1 MAKTNQPLLD
11 ELSDQQRKAVLD
23 GADALVT
30 LADFK
35 RRSFDLWMTVARG
48 VAPLCAVADRP
59 GMSRKARKN
68 LLKDNGYGSLNDGTV
83 SRLLLMA
90 EHETAIRLWRDEP
103 AMKRNRDRWNSPTSI
118 CNRCPAVRKA
128 IAEASKNRPP
138 RQPRK
143 TNRMLAVERA
153 LDVIGDYLSTTED
166 ADQRAA
172 MVERLEALVHQ
183 HRPDADQQ
191 PAKPIR
197 KRKPK
202 IAALEWSGDDNGP
215 TSTAKTSE
223 GGGYYVVG
231 SQLTDLKNSIIRYQV
246 ERWEDKPSNT
256 EVLRKDFKTVAE
268 AKAFAQRDYDTRRK
282 PVRKGKSTRQKD
294 AMQEVCDK
302 AAADIN
308 KALGNLFKSGN

>member
-48 VAPLCAVADRP
+48 VAPLCAIADRP

-90 EHETAIRLWRDEP
+90 RLKTDVRAWRDTLTP
-103 AMKRNRDRWNSPTSI
+103 NKRDSWNSPTSI

-128 IAEASKNRPP
+128 IVEASKNRPP

-183 HRPDADQQ
+183 HKFDADQQ
-191 PAKPIR
+191 SAKPR

-202 IAALEWSGDDNGP
+202 VAALEWSGDDNGP
-215 TSTAKTSE
+215 ISTAKTSE

-231 SQLTDLKNSIIRYQV
+231 RQLTDLKNSIIRYQV

-256 EVLRKDFKTVAE
+256 EVLREGFKTVAE
-268 AKAFAQRDYDTRRK
+268 ARAFAQRDYDKQAKAKRK
-282 PVRKGKSTRQKD
+282 VITENRPALKQALKQAED
-294 AMQEVCDK
+294 
-302 AAADIN
+302 DIN
-308 KALGNLFKSGN
+308 AALGNLMKGN